1 MLAVL
6 RGPAAGKLDGSALVF
21 PSGFQTF
28 GCTFACKAPS
38 RQLYYELVILEPL
51 DDPQFGFV
59 DASFE
64 LSSASG
70 GSGVGDL
77 QHSWGVD
84 GVRCC
89 VWPRGSVVDGVG
101 DAFKEKWKVGDVIG
115 LAADP
120 EKRTVTYFLNG
131 QSKLR
136 VSPDVIDFT
145 LGVFPAF
152 TADSGAV
159 SVHMLA
165 WEMRHMPPDHIA
177 FGDECDLAN
186 VVQLDGCDLRVVE
199 ILAGRLAG
207 RHSRCTLR
215 LAATLGLSDITRLL
229 LENGAESADAAG
241 PVHEDLEDFFVTNV
255 PADAE
260 TLRPAGEKLSG
271 ATLVER
277 APGAAGAGSAVE
289 GALHAL
295 APGEAAT
302 AEGLARMAVTR
313 LQGHEGAR
321 TWGAPKALAEGGVS
335 VYFVNGPD
343 GRACA
348 VREGEIHRSNNFSVR
363 VSAAGELWYHC
374 LAGTCSGRRRL
385 QPPRADDEDAKLA
398 GAPDVAETESRGAG
412 ERHAAGK
419 GADGQATTTTAA
431 DDSPPLGR
439 PAVGCAGVTGP
450 ERQRTTGKRRWSR
463 ASRDALG
470 GDVDGRGVDVQRM
483 VNGDSGER
491 HAVLEDAD
499 ELSVAE
505 GQAKC
510 PSVDERRP
518 AGEGVDE
525 LDTAEW
531 CAAGARTGER
541 RPASGGAGFGSS
553 LGAAGT
559 VTGTSAGTLAL
570 EPPTP
575 LAALGQHDPPA
586 PSPEAGA
593 NPPEAPA
600 VPGQQQVDWPMWQAL
615 HSPGDPTEEW
625 LNDEVISLYLAV
637 LQHRGLGLPGS
648 HPRVYFFDALF
659 YWHVV
664 PTTDGVID
672 RARVRQRVAT
682 RGRGIDRGYDA
693 SKCKVFV
700 MPVFSPN
707 HWVLAVLDLRSGI
720 ATYFDSIPCGAKAPE
735 CLDHLCAV
743 VNLMLA
749 GSDTEGARKWTRA
762 TCTDAPCQDG
772 PWDCGVFMLMGAERV
787 AEDLPLDYSQDDV
800 PAARMRITRAIL
812 DLGTTLT

>member
-1 MLAVL
+1 
-6 RGPAAGKLDGSALVF
+6 
-21 PSGFQTF
+21 
-28 GCTFACKAPS
+28 
-38 RQLYYELVILEPL
+38 
-51 DDPQFGFV
+51 
-59 DASFE
+59 
-64 LSSASG
+64 
-70 GSGVGDL
+70 
-77 QHSWGVD
+77 
-84 GVRCC
+84 
-89 VWPRGSVVDGVG
+89 
-101 DAFKEKWKVGDVIG
+101 
-115 LAADP
+115 
-120 EKRTVTYFLNG
+120 N
-131 QSKLR
+131 
-136 VSPDVIDFT
+136 
-145 LGVFPAF
+145 
-152 TADSGAV
+152 
-159 SVHMLA
+159 
-165 WEMRHMPPDHIA
+165 
-177 FGDECDLAN
+177 
-186 VVQLDGCDLRVVE
+186 
-199 ILAGRLAG
+199 
-207 RHSRCTLR
+207 
-215 LAATLGLSDITRLL
+215 
-229 LENGAESADAAG
+229 
-241 PVHEDLEDFFVTNV
+241 LEDFFVTNV

-260 TLRPAGEKLSG
+260 TLRPAGEATGG
-271 ATLVER
+271 APLVER
-277 APGAAGAGSAVE
+277 APGVACARSAAE
-289 GALHAL
+289 DALPSL
-295 APGEAAT
+295 TPGEAAA
-302 AEGLARMAVTR
+302 AEGLAREAVLR
-313 LQGHEGAR
+313 LRGHEGAR
-321 TWGAPKALAEGGVS
+321 VRGAPKALAEGGAS

-348 VREGEIHRSNNFSVR
+348 SREGEMHRSNNVCVR
-363 VSAAGELWYHC
+363 VSATGELWYHC
-374 LAGTCSGRRRL
+374 LAGTCSGRRRI
-385 QPPRADDEDAKLA
+385 QPPPAVDKGAELA
-398 GAPDVAETESRGAG
+398 GAPAVAQQEEADERRRTNVDESASDAAETESRGPG
-412 ERHAAGK
+412 ERNAARR

-463 ASRDALG
+463 VSGDSLE

-483 VNGDSGER
+483 VNGGSGER
-491 HAVLEDAD
+491 HAVVEDVD

-505 GQAKC
+505 GLAKG
-510 PSVDERRP
+510 PSLGERRP
-518 AGEGVDE
+518 AGGGVDE

-531 CAAGARTGER
+531 CAAGARMGER
-541 RPASGGAGFGSS
+541 QPAGGGAGLGSS

-559 VTGTSAGTLAL
+559 VTGTSAVTLAL

-615 HSPGDPTEEW
+615 HGPGDPTEVVARARCAAANLDLTRAQLLCLREQEC

-648 HPRVYFFDALF
+648 QPRVHFFDALF
-659 YWHVV
+659 HRHVV

-672 RARVRQRVAT
+672 CARVQQRVAM

-707 HWVLAVLDLRSGI
+707 HWALAVLDLRSGV
-720 ATYFDSIPCGAKAPE
+720 ATYFDSMPCGAKAPA

-749 GSDTEGARKWTRA
+749 EPVTVGARKWTRA

-812 DLGTTLT
+812 DLGTTLTGAAPPVEQRQSADLAENRPMPPPALCPPDAAPVILLLSSTRLRPPPTVPLKRPA